1 MAFCSHCG
9 AEIPEDSRF
18 CPKCGASVEKQNEIK
33 NAEDTRDTTAQ
44 TPERTD
50 DHNLETSPPSASGE
64 GHGAAIGSMVCG
76 IIGVVLCFFGYSS
89 IISIILGIIG
99 LVMAGNSKKAG
110 NREGVR
116 TAGFVLSIL
125 AIVGGSIVF
134 IYLTFLL
141 AFVGATVQS
150 AAKLFG

>member
-9 AEIPEDSRF
+9 AEIPDGSKF
-18 CPKCGASVEKQNEIK
+18 CPKCGASVEEKNEIE
-33 NAEDTRDTTAQ
+33 NAMEAKSSPVQASEPT
-44 TPERTD
+44 
-50 DHNLETSPPSASGE
+50 DHNSGTSQPSAPEE

-134 IYLTFLL
+134 IYLTFIL

-150 AAKLFG
+150 AVKLFG